1 MFKSEPQAEILQLV
15 PPESMPMKKSLFA
28 MNKCMKNMK
37 NLKLKWEKFIEIIMK
52 KKENRT
58 LIFTVNLRYI
68 KKNFNYR
75 EEERTQ
81 KKLI

>member
-1 MFKSEPQAEILQLV
+1 
-15 PPESMPMKKSLFA
+15 
-28 MNKCMKNMK
+28 MKNMK